1 MVLVDIMIIDFM
13 VELVR
18 MVVKM
23 DMLKKYLKPLKFDIA
38 NSLFLKGIAAI
49 ASLMIPYLLAYIIDS
64 IVPVKDINLIFVFGA
79 LMIIISL
86 LGWFFDIIAN
96 RKASKVARDAIIK
109 IRHDLFAK
117 TINLSCRQYD
127 QYTTAS
133 LESRLTSD
141 TYNVHR
147 MIGMMQ
153 RMGVRAPILLIGG
166 LVITF
171 IMEPYLA
178 FVMLCTLPFITI
190 LIYKKATKGI
200 SLFNLVQKAQ
210 DKMIAVVR
218 ENTQGMRI
226 IKALSK
232 AKHEKSKY
240 EDVNHRLI
248 MHEREAAEKM
258 AIINPLMNLMMN
270 IGLVLVI
277 LAGAYRVYGGL
288 SEVGKIIAFTNYF
301 TLITNAMMAVSRMFV
316 MYSKGIASAN
326 RIQEI
331 LAIEDEMMFV
341 DDQNMDNEYAVEF
354 QHVNFSYLKVKDNI
368 QDVSFKLKK
377 GQTLGI
383 IGVTG
388 SGKSTLIQL
397 LLRFYDVDSGLIK
410 INGKDIRSYQPNELR
425 SHYGIVMQNDF
436 VFQDT
441 IKENIKFG
449 RQADDE
455 MISETAIN
463 AQAISFID
471 EFDDQFEHKLNSEG
485 TNLSGGQRQ
494 RILLSRAF
502 LNRPQILLLDDSS
515 SALDYVTDAKLRKAI
530 NNEFESSTKI
540 IVAQR
545 ISSIMHA
552 DEIIVMDNGKII
564 AKGKHENL
572 IKNND
577 VYASISETQMG
588 GALFE

>member
-1 MVLVDIMIIDFM
+1 
-13 VELVR
+13 
-18 MVVKM
+18 M
-23 DMLKKYLKPLKFDIA
+23 DMLKKYLKPLKLDIVI
-38 NSLFLKGIAAI
+38 SLSLKGIAAI

-64 IVPVKDINLIFVFGA
+64 IVPLKNISLIFLFGF
-79 LMIIISL
+79 LMIVISL
-86 LGWFFDIIAN
+86 LGWLFDIIAN

-109 IRHDLFAK
+109 IRHDLFDK

-127 QYTTAS
+127 RYTTAS

-166 LVITF
+166 LIITF

-178 FVMLCTLPFITI
+178 FVMLCTLPFITL
-190 LIYKKATKGI
+190 LIYKKSTKGI
-200 SLFNLVQKAQ
+200 TLFNLVQQAQ
-210 DKMIAVVR
+210 DKMIGVVR
-218 ENTQGMRI
+218 ENIQGMRI

-232 AKHEKSKY
+232 ANHEKNKY
-240 EDVNHRLI
+240 KEVNHRLV
-248 MHEREAAEKM
+248 MRERKAAEKM

-270 IGLVLVI
+270 VGLVLVI
-277 LAGAYRVYGGL
+277 IAGAYRVNGGL

-301 TLITNAMMAVSRMFV
+301 TLITNAMMAVSRIFV
-316 MYSKGIASAN
+316 MYSKGIASAD

-331 LAIEDEMMFV
+331 LAIEDETKIV
-341 DDQNMDNEYAVEF
+341 EDINADDEYAVEF
-354 QHVNFSYLKVKDNI
+354 QHVNFSYLGVTNNL

-377 GQTLGI
+377 GQTLGV

-397 LLRFYDVDSGLIK
+397 LLRFYDADSGLIK
-410 INGKDIRSYQPNELR
+410 INSKDIRSYQPNELR
-425 SHYGIVMQNDF
+425 RNYGIVMQNDF

-441 IKENIKFG
+441 IKENIRFG
-449 RQADDE
+449 RQANDE
-455 MISETAIN
+455 MIMETAAN

-471 EFDDQFEHKLNSEG
+471 EFDDQFDHKLNSKG

-552 DEIIVMDNGKII
+552 DEIIVMDNGKIV
-564 AKGKHENL
+564 AKGKHEDL
-572 IKNND
+572 LKNND